1 MAGSVFGNIF
11 KISTWGESHGE
22 GLGVVIDGCP
32 AGLPLCEEDIQEQLD
47 RRKPGQSKFTTPRK
61 EDDEVH
67 ILSGVFEGKI
77 LGLQYHLQYII
88 RHRGLLT
95 IQR

>member
-61 EDDEVH
+61 EDDGNFAFQAVVPVVYMFH
-67 ILSGVFEGKI
+67 KSTFYPFVGANLW
-77 LGLQYHLQYII
+77 
-88 RHRGLLT
+88 
-95 IQR
+95 

>member
-61 EDDEVH
+61 VPMDVAEFIKGVNH
-67 ILSGVFEGKI
+67 IE
-77 LGLQYHLQYII
+77 
-88 RHRGLLT
+88 
-95 IQR
+95 

>member
-22 GLGVVIDGCP
+22 GLGVVIDGST

-47 RRKPGQSKFTTPRK
+47 RRKP
-61 EDDEVH
+61 
-67 ILSGVFEGKI
+67 
-77 LGLQYHLQYII
+77 
-88 RHRGLLT
+88 
-95 IQR
+95 